1 VEIWRSRIVS
11 PRERGAGP
19 TAIHDHLGLVHP
31 DYTGSLSAV
40 KRLCA
45 RLSALVGPSEDDV
58 AIPVET
64 GPGEVAQVDFGY
76 VGKRYDPDRG
86 VLRKAWVFV
95 MTLGF
100 SRHMVCALAFDQRA
114 STRIDLH
121 VRAFHVKS
129 SFFATHESIGLP
141 HDEQMLTR
149 WVAEIAGMRR
159 HGTTGRAPL
168 QLFEEQERTALLA
181 LPATRWERVLW
192 KQALLHR
199 DSHIQVDG
207 AFYSAPWR
215 LLGDTTLHVLSRDVL
230 GSEDASEL
238 GRCDEAR
245 VHGEAVKDVASLRTL
260 LPTVVPRPLCAR
272 DTIAKLQA
280 LERLG
285 RLPLVL
291 ATDNGSP
298 YVAQDVGQWLAEHH
312 VVHLLNLP
320 HTPQHNAWIER
331 AFRELEAEAGLGAG
345 LVLDS
350 PDEALLDARR
360 RLEEHRPRACLG
372 GRTAADVD
380 RMLPSWEAAVDRGAF
395 YAAACQARDEAL
407 RDVIGARARRRAARE
422 ATLSTL
428 ERFGLAYR
436 PRGGARLPTGKA
448 EGISC
453 PLQ

>member
-1 VEIWRSRIVS
+1 VA
-11 PRERGAGP
+11 RERRDSGKVTSGWRTVRDAQPELPVRLVQASVAALKARGRRRAAG
-19 TAIHDHLGLVHP
+19 H
-31 DYTGSLSAV
+31 
-40 KRLCA
+40 
-45 RLSALVGPSEDDV
+45 
-58 AIPVET
+58 
-64 GPGEVAQVDFGY
+64 
-76 VGKRYDPDRG
+76 
-86 VLRKAWVFV
+86 
-95 MTLGF
+95 
-100 SRHMVCALAFDQRA
+100 
-114 STRIDLH
+114 
-121 VRAFHVKS
+121 
-129 SFFATHESIGLP
+129 
-141 HDEQMLTR
+141 
-149 WVAEIAGMRR
+149 
-159 HGTTGRAPL
+159 
-168 QLFEEQERTALLA
+168 RTA
-181 LPATRWERVLW
+181 TR
-192 KQALLHR
+192 
-199 DSHIQVDG
+199 
-207 AFYSAPWR
+207 
-215 LLGDTTLHVLSRDVL
+215 TTLHVLSRDVL

-238 GRCDEAR
+238 GRCAEAR

-260 LPTVVPRPLCAR
+260 QPTVVPRAPCAH

-280 LERLG
+280 LERQG

-291 ATDNGSP
+291 ATDYGGP
-298 YVAQDVGQWLAEHH
+298 YVASEVERWLAEHE

-350 PDEALLDARR
+350 LDEALVRLLDARR